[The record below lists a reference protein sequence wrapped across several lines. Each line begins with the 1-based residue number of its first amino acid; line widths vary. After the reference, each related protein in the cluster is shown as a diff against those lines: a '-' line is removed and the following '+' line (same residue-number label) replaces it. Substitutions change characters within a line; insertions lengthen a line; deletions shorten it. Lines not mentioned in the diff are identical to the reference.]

1 MKKMTFG
8 CVLLFCVVFSPM
20 TFSEDQ
26 EMPSNKQSLK
36 KIIWETIEEFRLY
49 ERANGKEDELL
60 RTIYDDG
67 FYLKGKD
74 DTLKIGGWYQGDFNG
89 FTHKHAGNTRFRN
102 RRARLDIRGI
112 LEDHFEY
119 RLFPQFAGESAN
131 LQEAWLQY
139 KYFPNFR
146 MRLGQ
151 FKVPFSLESQYSS
164 LWTDFV
170 EKSIGVTS
178 IDPAEDIGFMIY
190 GNPFQDRLE
199 YAVGAFNGRS
209 RTLEDNNDALDAA
222 TRITFAPF
230 KTSGND
236 TWKELYIG
244 GSFTIGQS
252 KEDLGG
258 TGFSTAG
265 GNLFATYGAATRHAD
280 ERRRYGAEL
289 QWIFGPGD
297 IKSEYVTAKFD
308 EVDRSGQKEDVD
320 IDAWYISF
328 SYLLT
333 GERKPKNRWIVPN
346 KKFSWKEGGGAWEM
360 AVRIEQFHITNE
372 GPFLAGLLT
381 GSNSANAVTAAL
393 NWWPNKHTRLMLN
406 YEFTNLDEG
415 VLVGGEPENDEHL
428 ILLRAQYNF

>member
-8 CVLLFCVVFSPM
+8 FVLLFCVVFSPM
-20 TFSEDQ
+20 TFSEDP
-26 EMPSNKQSLK
+26 EIPGDKQSLK
-36 KIIWETIEEFRLY
+36 KIIWETIKEFRLY
-49 ERANGKEDELL
+49 ERTNGKEDESL

-67 FYLKGKD
+67 FYLIGKD
-74 DTLKIGGWYQGDFNG
+74 DTLKIGGWYQGDLNA
-89 FTHKHAGNTRFRN
+89 FTHKNDGNTRFRN

-119 RLFPQFAGESAN
+119 RLFPQFAGASAN
-131 LQEAWLQY
+131 LQEAWLEY

-146 MRLGQ
+146 MKLGQ
-151 FKVPFSLESQYSS
+151 FKVPYSLESQYSS

-170 EKSIGVTS
+170 EKSIGVES
-178 IDPAEDIGFMIY
+178 LEPAEDIGFMIF
-190 GNPFQDRLE
+190 GNPFQGRLE

-209 RTLEDNNDALDAA
+209 RTLEDNNDALDGA
-222 TRITFAPF
+222 TRIIYAPF

-236 TWKELYIG
+236 TWKDLYIG
-244 GSFTIGQS
+244 GSITIGQS
-252 KEDLGG
+252 KEDLGD

-265 GNLFATYGAATRHAD
+265 GNRFATYGAATRHAD

-297 IKSEYVTAKFD
+297 IKSEYVVAKFD

-320 IDAWYISF
+320 IDAWYLSF
-328 SYLLT
+328 SYFLT
-333 GERKPKNRWIVPN
+333 GEKKPKNRWIVPN
-346 KKFSWKEGGGAWEM
+346 KNFSWKEGGGAWEM

-372 GPFLAGLLT
+372 SPFLAGLLT

-415 VLVGGEPENDEHL
+415 VLVGGEVENDESL
-428 ILLRAQYNF
+428 FLLRAQYNF